1 MATFHV
7 QPDGYLGLRVYS
19 SRLGHTITFVD
30 GAYETSDPA
39 EIRVLQ
45 RNRYCFDVDELESDL
60 TTPDPPVGADQ
71 DAVDDEL
78 ANLKAEI
85 DDENA
90 EAAPQLEDE

>member
-19 SRLGHTITFVD
+19 PRLGHTITFVD
-30 GAYETSDPA
+30 GTYETSDQA
-39 EIRVLQ
+39 EI
-45 RNRYCFDVDELESDL
+45 YCFNVDELESDL

-71 DAVDDEL
+71 DAVDDEV